1 MLRTNLSTR
10 PFYNDRIVRLG
21 IVVGVLVVAAL
32 TAFNIAQVVT
42 LNRRNDE
49 LVARAEAAEGRA
61 QTLRDQARQIRQTLD
76 ANEVA
81 TMQAAATEA
90 NLLIERRAFSWTDL
104 FNRFEETL
112 PADVRVAAVG
122 PQLDAQG
129 QMLVV
134 ATVYSRRVEDLIE
147 FIERLEST
155 RAFRGMLSRQDAAE
169 DDGTLRSVIQ
179 GYYDAKAGAAV
190 SQPAT
195 SDSSGTPPGNT
206 PPSNAT
212 PVNTTPTKPS
222 AGDPE

>member
-21 IVVGVLVVAAL
+21 IVAGVLVVAAL
-32 TAFNIAQVVT
+32 TAFNVAQVLT

-61 QTLRDQARQIRQTLD
+61 QTLRDQAREIRQTLD
-76 ANEVA
+76 ATEVA

-90 NLLIERRAFSWTDL
+90 NQLIERRAFSWTDL

-122 PQLDAQG
+122 PQLDAEG
-129 QMLVV
+129 RMLVV

-155 RAFRGMLSRQDAAE
+155 RAFRSMLSRQDAAE
-169 DDGTLRSVIQ
+169 DDGTMRSVIQ

-190 SQPAT
+190 SQPAA

-206 PPSNAT
+206 TARNAT
-212 PVNTTPTKPS
+212 PGNTTPAKPP
-222 AGDPE
+222 AGGPE

>member
-1 MLRTNLSTR
+1 MLRTNLATR

-21 IVVGVLVVAAL
+21 IVVGVLFVAAL
-32 TAFNIAQVVT
+32 TAFNVAQVLT

-90 NLLIERRAFSWTDL
+90 NQLIERRAFSWTDL

-122 PQLDAQG
+122 PQLDAEG
-129 QMLVV
+129 RMLVV

-169 DDGTLRSVIQ
+169 DDGTMRSVIQ
-179 GYYDAKAGAAV
+179 GYYDAKGGAAV
-190 SQPAT
+190 AQPAA
-195 SDSSGTPPGNT
+195 SDASGTSPGNT
-206 PPSNAT
+206 TASNAT
-212 PVNTTPTKPS
+212 PANTTPAKPP
-222 AGDPE
+222 AGGPE

>member
-1 MLRTNLSTR
+1 MLRTNLATR

-21 IVVGVLVVAAL
+21 IVVGVLFVAAL
-32 TAFNIAQVVT
+32 TAFNVAQVLT

-90 NLLIERRAFSWTDL
+90 NQLIERRAFSWTDL

-122 PQLDAQG
+122 PQLDAEG
-129 QMLVV
+129 RMLVV

-155 RAFRGMLSRQDAAE
+155 RAFRGLLSRQDAAE

-190 SQPAT
+190 SQPAA
-195 SDSSGTPPGNT
+195 SDASGTSPGNT
-206 PPSNAT
+206 TASNAT
-212 PVNTTPTKPS
+212 PANTTPAKPP
-222 AGDPE
+222 AGGPE

>member
-1 MLRTNLSTR
+1 MLRTNLATR

-21 IVVGVLVVAAL
+21 IVVGVLFVAAL
-32 TAFNIAQVVT
+32 TAFNVAQVLT

-90 NLLIERRAFSWTDL
+90 NQLIERRAFSWTDL

-122 PQLDAQG
+122 PQLDAEG
-129 QMLVV
+129 RMLVV

-155 RAFRGMLSRQDAAE
+155 RAFRGLLSRQDAAE

-190 SQPAT
+190 SQPAASDASAT
-195 SDSSGTPPGNT
+195 SPGTT
-206 PPSNAT
+206 TASNAT
-212 PVNTTPTKPS
+212 PANTTPAKPP
-222 AGDPE
+222 AGGPE

>member
-10 PFYNDRIVRLG
+10 PFYNDRIVRG
-21 IVVGVLVVAAL
+21 SIVAGVLVVAAL
-32 TAFNIAQVVT
+32 TAFNVAQVLT

-61 QTLRDQARQIRQTLD
+61 ETLRDQARQIRQTLD

-81 TMQAAATEA
+81 TMHAAATEA
-90 NLLIERRAFSWTDL
+90 NQLIERRAFSWTDL

-122 PQLDAQG
+122 PQLDAEG

-169 DDGTLRSVIQ
+169 DDGTMRSVIQ
-179 GYYDAKAGAAV
+179 GYYDAKAGAAM
-190 SQPAT
+190 SQPAA
-195 SDSSGTPPGNT
+195 SEASGTPPGNT
-206 PPSNAT
+206 TASNAT
-212 PVNTTPTKPS
+212 PGNATPAKPP
-222 AGDPE
+222 AGGPE

>member
-10 PFYNDRIVRLG
+10 PFYNDRIVRLS
-21 IVVGVLVVAAL
+21 IVAGVLVVAAL
-32 TAFNIAQVVT
+32 TAFNVAQVLT

-61 QTLRDQARQIRQTLD
+61 QTLRDQAREIRQTLD

-122 PQLDAQG
+122 PQLDAEG

-155 RAFRGMLSRQDAAE
+155 RAFRGILSRQDAAE

-179 GYYDAKAGAAV
+179 GYYDAKAGAAA
-190 SQPAT
+190 SPPAAP
-195 SDSSGTPPGNT
+195 DSSGTPPGNT
-206 PPSNAT
+206 PASNAT
-212 PVNTTPTKPS
+212 PGKTTPAKPP
-222 AGDPE
+222 AGGPE

>member
-21 IVVGVLVVAAL
+21 IAAGVLLVAAL
-32 TAFNIAQVVT
+32 TAFNVAQIVN

-49 LVARAEAAEGRA
+49 LVARTEAAESRA

-76 ANEVA
+76 GNEVA

-112 PADVRVAAVG
+112 PADVRVASVG

-147 FIERLEST
+147 FIERLEAT
-155 RAFRGMLSRQDAAE
+155 RAFRGILSRQDAAE
-169 DDGTLRSVIQ
+169 DDGTMRSVIQ

-190 SQPAT
+190 SQPAA
-195 SDSSGTPPGNT
+195 SDSGAASPGNT
-206 PPSNAT
+206 T
-212 PVNTTPTKPS
+212 PDTTTPAKPL
-222 AGDPE
+222 AGGPQ

>member
-10 PFYNDRIVRLG
+10 PFYNDRIVRFG
-21 IVVGVLVVAAL
+21 IVMGVLVVAAL

-190 SQPAT
+190 SQPAG